1 MVNCA
6 RALGLPFGS
15 GLTSRD
21 IVASI
26 ALSSATSG
34 STSVAVA
41 VFRFGIDGTWA
52 VRLRSMFGSAV
63 RRASRTG
70 VATFGFAA
78 GAAAARRAASA
89 VDAGGDA
96 LAASGLAAAN
106 ASDDDVAASG
116 IAMIVAPTTGSA
128 AALAAEAAG
137 GGFIAAVA
145 GAAPTSIERSA
156 LASTGM
162 RWLHHDQPAPQATS
176 SMVPA
181 SNQPNLL
188 CAETRWAERLL
199 GSNASSM
206 RIDSTLSVPEPL
218 DRGELSSKLGLP
230 EAGCAIED
238 VTGKYSGFEKRNA
251 LSTVSRGGR
260 GCRHSPVNLSI
271 GGF

>member
-6 RALGLPFGS
+6 CALGMPFGS

-128 AALAAEAAG
+128 AALAAC

-230 EAGCAIED
+230 EAGCAIDD

-260 GCRHSPVNLSI
+260 GCRHGPVDLSI